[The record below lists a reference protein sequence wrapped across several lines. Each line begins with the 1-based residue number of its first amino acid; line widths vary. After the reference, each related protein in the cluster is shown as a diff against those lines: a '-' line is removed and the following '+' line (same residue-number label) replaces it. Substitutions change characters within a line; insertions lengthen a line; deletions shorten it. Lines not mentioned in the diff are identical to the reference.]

1 MWRAIADW
9 CCATEENIL
18 TKSIQAVVFDWAGT
32 MIDFGCFAPTIAF
45 VDVFAEF
52 GIDVSLD
59 DARGP
64 MGLPKRD
71 HISSMLTLTPVRQK
85 WTETFGREPGPRD
98 VDALYQRF
106 IPLNEHI
113 VAKHSK
119 LIPGAIETVSFLNS
133 YDVQIGSTTGYTR
146 SIMRHV
152 LPAATAQG
160 YVPQNCVCSDD
171 VDFGRPGPEAMFK
184 CMQDLGIQEPS
195 TMLKVDDTAPGI
207 AEGVAAGCVTVGL
220 ALSGNHVG
228 LTVQELSRLP
238 TQEVVALRQ
247 SATDMLLAAG
257 ADYVIDSVADL
268 PSLMARSNMINAPAE
283 RL

>member
-1 MWRAIADW
+1 MS
-9 CCATEENIL
+9 NSV
-18 TKSIQAVVFDWAGT
+18 KAVVFDWAGT
-32 MIDFGCFAPTIAF
+32 MIDFGCFAPTLAF

-52 GIDVSLD
+52 GIDVTLD

-71 HISSMLTLTPVRQK
+71 HIAAMLTLASVREK
-85 WTETFGREPGPRD
+85 WIQAFGREPGLSD
-98 VDALYQRF
+98 VDALYRRF
-106 IPLNEHI
+106 IPLNELV
-113 VAKHSK
+113 VAKHSE
-119 LIPGAIETVSFLNS
+119 LIHGAIETISFLNS
-133 YDVQIGSTTGYTR
+133 NDVRIGSTTGYTR
-146 SIMRHV
+146 SIMHHV
-152 LPAATAQG
+152 LPIATEQG
-160 YVPQNCVCSDD
+160 YVPENCVCSDD
-171 VDFGRPGPEAMFK
+171 VEFGRPGPGAMYK
-184 CMQDLGIQEPS
+184 CMQDLGIQEPF

-268 PSLMARSNMINAPAE
+268 PSLMARSNMINAPTE
-283 RL
+283 RP

>member
-52 GIDVSLD
+52 GIDVTLD

-71 HISSMLTLTPVRQK
+71 HISTMLTLTSVRQK
-85 WTETFGREPGPRD
+85 WIQTFGREPGWRD

-106 IPLNEHI
+106 IPLNEQV
-113 VAKHSK
+113 VAQHSE
-119 LIPGAIETVSFLNS
+119 LIPGAIETLSFLKSN
-133 YDVQIGSTTGYTR
+133 DVQIGSTTGYTR
-146 SIMRHV
+146 SIMQHV
-152 LPAATAQG
+152 LPLVAEQG
-160 YVPQNCVCSDD
+160 YIPENCVCSDE
-171 VDFGRPGPEAMFK
+171 VDKGRPGPEAMYK
-184 CMQDLGIQEPS
+184 CMQDLGINSHPAFSKS
-195 TMLKVDDTAPGI
+195 TTQHRDCGECGRRCLGW
-207 AEGVAAGCVTVGL
+207 L

-228 LTVQELSRLP
+228 LTLKELSRLT
-238 TQEVVALRQ
+238 TQDVAALRQ
-247 SATDMLLAAG
+247 SATEMLLAAG
-257 ADYVIDSVADL
+257 ADYVVDSVADL
-268 PSLMARSNMINAPAE
+268 PALMVQSNMVQEPNE
-283 RL
+283 RVK

>member
-1 MWRAIADW
+1 MS
-9 CCATEENIL
+9 N
-18 TKSIQAVVFDWAGT
+18 SIKAVVFDWAGT
-32 MIDFGCFAPTIAF
+32 MIDFGCFAPTLAF

-52 GIDVSLD
+52 GIDVTLD

-71 HISSMLTLTPVRQK
+71 HISAMLTLASVREK
-85 WTETFGREPGPRD
+85 WKQAFGREPEISD
-98 VDALYQRF
+98 VDALYRRF

-113 VAKHSK
+113 VPKHSE
-119 LIPGAIETVSFLNS
+119 LIPGAIETISFLNS
-133 YDVQIGSTTGYTR
+133 YDVRIGSTTGYTR

-152 LPAATAQG
+152 LPGAAEQG
-160 YVPQNCVCSDD
+160 YVPENCVCSDD
-171 VDFGRPGPEAMFK
+171 VEFGRPGPEAMYK

-220 ALSGNHVG
+220 TLSGNHVG

-238 TQEVVALRQ
+238 TRDVAALRQ

-268 PSLMARSNMINAPAE
+268 PSLMARSNMINAPTE
-283 RL
+283 RP